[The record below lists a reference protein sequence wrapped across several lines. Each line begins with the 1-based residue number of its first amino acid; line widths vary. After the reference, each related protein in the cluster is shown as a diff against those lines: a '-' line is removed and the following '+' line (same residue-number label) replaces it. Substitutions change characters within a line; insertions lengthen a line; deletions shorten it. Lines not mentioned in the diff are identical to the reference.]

1 MYVYT
6 LPTFIF
12 GWGRV
17 FSIVG
22 KGFEIFGQI
31 FTPDLISSLAVNGKE
46 EWEEKAYE
54 KSYKVENLKKRA
66 EYQFQKDSF
75 CFLFV
80 KCLKISLGSGSA

>member
-17 FSIVG
+17 YSIVR

-31 FTPDLISSLAVNGKE
+31 FTPEQTTGTPGTDEHPIHPSKPRYGQVHNGLE
-46 EWEEKAYE
+46 Q
-54 KSYKVENLKKRA
+54 V
-66 EYQFQKDSF
+66 
-75 CFLFV
+75 
-80 KCLKISLGSGSA
+80 